1 MTDNH
6 YDPGLHLFVDD
17 DEVQDHPGFTRQV
30 QQPARVQ
37 LEPVVRTDRPWEGHA
52 VALWGSVLYDAE
64 ENLFKMWYYTYGPTE
79 SGDAVHF
86 MCYATSTDGLLWDKP
101 DLGIVPWQGSTATNI
116 VYPPQGTSD
125 LA

>member
-30 QQPARVQ
+30 QQPARLQ
-37 LEPVVRTDRPWEGHA
+37 LEPVVRSDRPWEGHA

-64 ENLFKMWYYTYGPTE
+64 ENLFKMWYHT
-79 SGDAVHF
+79 DNAHF
-86 MCYATSTDGLLWDKP
+86 ICYATSTDGLLWDKP
-101 DLGIVPWQGSTATNI
+101 DLGNVYWQGSLRPT
-116 VYPPQGTSD
+116 
-125 LA
+125 